1 MKKKYYKSYSNML
14 DYFGYLVLLIF
25 VIFMVQMINDG
36 PFIFHSGTKH
46 FVNISDIEFD
56 IKSLNI
62 KKGDTVVWTNYDQI
76 RHTVINDDGKIN
88 NSDVLYQYDKYS
100 HTFQREGTFT
110 FYSSLY
116 ENMDKMIVSVGES
129 LKGKNFYGEIGNN
142 LAKLVRDFFGSII
155 FYIRFG
161 IKKLFKK

>member
-1 MKKKYYKSYSNML
+1 ML
-14 DYFGYLVLLIF
+14 TYFGYLFLFIF

-46 FVNISDIEFD
+46 FVNIIDMESDIGFD

-88 NSDVLYQYDKYS
+88 NSEVLYKYDKYS
-100 HTFQREGTFT
+100 HVFDREGTFT

-116 ENMDKMIVSVGES
+116 ENMDKMVVNVGKS
-129 LKGKNFYGEIGNN
+129 LKGKNFYSEIGNN
-142 LAKLVRDFFGSII
+142 LFTLIKDFFGSII
-155 FYIRFG
+155 FYITYS